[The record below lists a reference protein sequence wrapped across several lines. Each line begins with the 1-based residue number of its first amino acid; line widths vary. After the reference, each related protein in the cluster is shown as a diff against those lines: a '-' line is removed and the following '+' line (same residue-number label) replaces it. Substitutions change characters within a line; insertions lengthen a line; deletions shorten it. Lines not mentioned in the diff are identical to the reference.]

1 MSQMPLSQSR
11 AGRARKQGKGK
22 RSRSAFEYKGRG
34 GFARA
39 VKKVVM
45 DKILE
50 KKFSYQIYSSQEM
63 DWDAHRHYLTQVA
76 QGDGENERIGRHI
89 TPDYLVAKL
98 YLRSTTGT
106 IGTASRAW
114 SVLLIQ
120 DKQQVGDSY
129 ATATEILTDI
139 GTENAPMGL
148 IKDANRGRFKV
159 LRRWEGVMD
168 YYNKGVYLNLYHKFN
183 GFVTKYNGAT
193 SGDIESNGLML
204 LFVSS
209 SDPADNNIMFS
220 GHVRMWYTDA

>member
-1 MSQMPLSQSR
+1 MSSQMSQQPR
-11 AGRARKQGKGK
+11 AMRARKAGKGK
-22 RSRSAFEYKGRG
+22 RSRSAFEFKGRG
-34 GFARA
+34 KFARA
-39 VKKVVM
+39 VKKVIM
-45 DKILE
+45 DKVLE

-63 DWDAHRHYLTQVA
+63 DWDGHRHYLTQVA
-76 QGDGENERIGRHI
+76 QGDSENERIGRHI
-89 TPDYLVAKL
+89 TPDYLAAKL
-98 YLRSTTGT
+98 YIRTVQTNSTT
-106 IGTASRAW
+106 ARRPW

-129 ATATEILTDI
+129 ATVTEILTDI

-159 LRRWEGVMD
+159 LRRWEGVVD
-168 YYNKGVYLNLYHKFN
+168 FYNTGVYLNIYHKFN

-204 LFVSS
+204 VFLSG
-209 SDPADNNIMFS
+209 SDPTEDNIKFS